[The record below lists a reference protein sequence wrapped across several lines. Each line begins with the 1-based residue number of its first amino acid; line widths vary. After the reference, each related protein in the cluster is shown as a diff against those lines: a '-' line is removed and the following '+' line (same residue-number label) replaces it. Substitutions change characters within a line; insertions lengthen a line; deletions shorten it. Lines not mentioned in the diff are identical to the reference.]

1 MRTPPTDLGL
11 VGIFM
16 ATADGSMS
24 CTSPSS
30 PFPRSPLKSLLS
42 TYANPRFYEI
52 SGHAADKPLSEWREC
67 VLPDDLHLV
76 DAFWL
81 HHLNSASEAQSNHM
95 EFRWRGGNWSQL
107 EVSPIPFVG
116 ETSLMERAQI
126 RPFHE
131 SGAKRGHVGAITDI
145 SQIKRV
151 EALHME
157 TVEQRAADAGS
168 SPP

>member
-1 MRTPPTDLGL
+1 
-11 VGIFM
+11 M

-30 PFPRSPLKSLLS
+30 LSPRSTLTFS
-42 TYANPRFYEI
+42 TSVDANPRFYEI
-52 SGHAADKPLSEWREC
+52 SGHASDKPLSEWREC
-67 VLPDDLHLV
+67 VLPEDLHLV

-107 EVSPIPFVG
+107 EVGPFQSCLR
-116 ETSLMERAQI
+116 TSLMKFGQI

-168 SPP
+168 SPPFHSIERAVR